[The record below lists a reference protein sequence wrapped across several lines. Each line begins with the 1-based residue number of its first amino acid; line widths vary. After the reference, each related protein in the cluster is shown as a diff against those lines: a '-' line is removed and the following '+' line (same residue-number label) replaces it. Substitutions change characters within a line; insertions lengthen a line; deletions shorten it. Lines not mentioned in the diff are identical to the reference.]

1 MEKQEELDKN
11 IKQYLDIL
19 NDDFKRHTSVLV
31 EDFKNDVRTVS
42 EQYVTLNSKID
53 LILEDIDEIKSNT
66 QEMKVESDMKAN
78 KEVVDAHETRIVKL
92 EKSSLARV

>member
-11 IKQYLDIL
+11 VKKYLDIL

-66 QEMKVESDMKAN
+66 QDMKAN

>member
-11 IKQYLDIL
+11 VKKYLDIL

-66 QEMKVESDMKAN
+66 QDMKAK
-78 KEVVDAHETRIVKL
+78 KEVVDVHETRIVKL

>member
-11 IKQYLDIL
+11 VKKYLDIL

-66 QEMKVESDMKAN
+66 QDMKAK